1 MAQREYIDSV
11 NGKKI
16 FAERAGYT
24 KNGENL
30 DEALTDLA
38 ANVKEIIAGDNI
50 SISSNATSTLI
61 TATISSGPAGACGPK
76 GFCGPKGACG
86 PQGSKGDTGFCGPQ
100 GSKGDTGFCGP
111 QGSKGDTGICG
122 PQGICGPSGAK
133 GSCGPKGFCGPQG
146 LCGPKGP
153 CGPLGFCGPQGPC
166 GPKGPCGPLGFCGP
180 SGAKGNTGF
189 CGPSGLTGICGPSGP
204 CGPQGFCGPRGKIW
218 RDWTFE
224 SSNLTSKTPTSS
236 YTDTPWDTWSLSA
249 RAAIAIYKFWSSS
262 TTEFVLGVQLK
273 NNTDNTSM
281 GMPFPIAQN
290 KKEVTYVVFIQPYK
304 SYTLYINKRSGT
316 AAQINGSVTWV
327 SFYE

>member
-11 NGKKI
+11 NSKKI

-24 KNGENL
+24 ENGENL

-50 SISSNATSTLI
+50 AISSNDSSIFI
-61 TATISSGPAGACGPK
+61 TATVSSGPAGACGPK

-100 GSKGDTGFCGP
+100 G
-111 QGSKGDTGICG
+111 
-122 PQGICGPSGAK
+122 ICGPSGAK

-146 LCGPKGP
+146 LCGPKGS
-153 CGPLGFCGPQGPC
+153 CGPLGFCGPQGSC

-204 CGPQGFCGPRGKIW
+204 CGPQGFCGPRGKMW
-218 RDWTFE
+218 SNWTFD
-224 SSNLTSKTPTSS
+224 SINLTPKTPTGTYS
-236 YTDTPWDTWSLSA
+236 DTQWDTWPSSN
-249 RAAIAIYKFWSSS
+249 RAAIAIYKFWSDSI
-262 TTEFVLGVQLK
+262 TQFVLGVQLK
-273 NNTDNTSM
+273 NNSTGATS

-290 KKEVTYVVFIQPYK
+290 KKEATYMLFIQPNTA
-304 SYTLYINKRSGT
+304 YTVYIRKRSGT
-316 AAQINGSVTWV
+316 AAKINGSVTWV